1 MRSKGA
7 IKVFAIAFALV
18 CLFQLSFTFFTY
30 RVEKKA
36 KNYATGEVT
45 KKITQALAK
54 GNSEKELLVYDSVS
68 LARENYYLDSMKNEV
83 IYNILVRKYTY
94 RECKER
100 EINLGLDLKGGM
112 NVTMEV
118 SVVDVV
124 KALSGNSTNPTFQ
137 RAIQLASQREKTST
151 KDYVTL
157 FGEAFQEVDPNA
169 KLAAIFSSPEFRDRI
184 NYNSTNAEV
193 LKVIRDESNGAIDRT
208 FNVLRT
214 RIDRFGV
221 TQPNIQKMQTAGR
234 ILVELPGIK
243 EPERVRK
250 LLQGTAKLEFWETYK
265 FTELAPFFNDANK
278 KLVSLITKEGEIK
291 NLVDT
296 TAKVDTLLAADT
308 ATKAVVQAKEE
319 KPAVKKELA
328 AKDKKEPV
336 AKKDSSKSKPALLSK
351 MDSGKK
357 DTSVA
362 GRQKSF
368 AKYAKENPLF
378 AYLNP
383 AFYQDN
389 KGQYFPGEG
398 AAVGFAHIKDTSR
411 VNHLLRAV
419 KNVFPR
425 DLKLAWTVK
434 PAPER
439 PDFLE
444 LVALKV
450 TTRDGAAP
458 LGGDAIVDAR
468 QDYDQNGRVEVS
480 MSMNSDGARTWKRLT
495 GENIGKQVAIVLDN
509 YVYSYPRVNDE
520 IPNGRS
526 SISGNFSVEE
536 AKDLANILKAGK
548 LPAPAKIVEEAVVGP
563 TLGKEAIQAGMWS
576 FIVAFMLTLAYMIFY
591 YNRAGL
597 VANVALFTNMFFV
610 FGILA
615 SLGAVLTLPGIAGL
629 VLTIGMDVD
638 KNVIIYERLREEIRA
653 GKGIRLAID
662 DGYKHAL
669 SAIIDSNITTL
680 LTGVVLYIFGSGP
693 IQGFAT
699 TLIIGTLS
707 SLFCAI
713 FITKL
718 IFVWMMDTNRE
729 INVWNK
735 YTKNILTKVHID
747 FIGLRKTYYIV
758 SLSLV
763 IIGIISLSFRGLSY
777 GIDFLGGRSYV
788 VRFDKSVKTEDLR
801 IALTKVFGT
810 TPEVKTFG
818 TSDQVKITT
827 SYLIDNP
834 STEADSIVETKL
846 FQGLKPF
853 YTKNISR
860 DDFMSHSEK
869 KVFGKLSS
877 QKVEPTIA
885 YSLLV
890 KAYYAVFFSL
900 LIIFTYVAIRFRKW
914 QWGLG
919 GVISLFHDT
928 FIVVSIFSLFYG
940 VLPFT
945 LDIDQ
950 HFIAAIL
957 TIIGYSI
964 MDTVIIF
971 DRIREYTTLY
981 PKRDLHTN
989 MNDAINHTL
998 SRTLNTS
1005 GITFMVLLAMFIFGG
1020 EVIRGFCFALMLGIV
1035 IGTYSSVFNATPI
1048 AYDLIMW
1055 RKSVKDRKAPTAE
1068 KK

>member
-7 IKVFAIAFALV
+7 IKVFAISFALV
-18 CLFQLSFTFFTY
+18 CLFQLSFTFLTTN
-30 RVEKKA
+30 VEKKA
-36 KNYATGEVT
+36 RNYAISETSKT
-45 KKITQALAK
+45 IAKKLAK
-54 GNSEKELLVYDSVS
+54 GDAIKEMLLFDSVS
-68 LARENYYLDSMKNEV
+68 LARENYYLDSMKSQV

-94 RECKER
+94 QECKER

-112 NVTMEV
+112 NITLEV
-118 SVVDVV
+118 SVIDIIR
-124 KALSGNSTNPTFQ
+124 ALSGNSTNPTFQ
-137 RAIQLASQREKTST
+137 KALNLASEREKNST
-151 KDYVTL
+151 KDFVTL
-157 FGEAFQEVDPNA
+157 FGEAFAEVDPNA
-169 KLAAIFSSPEFRDRI
+169 KLAAIFTSPEFRDRI
-184 NYNSTNAEV
+184 NYNSTNVEV

-208 FNVLRT
+208 FNILRT

-221 TQPNIQKMQTAGR
+221 TQPNIQKLQTAGR

-243 EPERVRK
+243 DPQRVRK
-250 LLQGTAKLEFWETYK
+250 LMQGTAKLEFWETYK
-265 FTELAPFFNDANK
+265 FTELAPFFEEANK
-278 KLVSLITKEGEIK
+278 KLKSMVNSDGTLTYTADSTAKK
-291 NLVDT
+291 DTLVNDT
-296 TAKVDTLLAADT
+296 TAKT
-308 ATKAVVQAKEE
+308 ANVTKEISKTTR
-319 KPAVKKELA
+319 PSDKKKQPQT
-328 AKDKKEPV
+328 AKDTVKG
-336 AKKDSSKSKPALLSK
+336 KPSLLSK
-351 MDSGKK
+351 IDSGKA
-357 DTSVA
+357 DTSA
-362 GRQKSF
+362 TAKGKKSF
-368 AKYAKENPLF
+368 AQYAKDNPLF
-378 AYLNP
+378 AYLTP

-389 KGQYFPGEG
+389 KGQFFPGEG
-398 AAVGFAHIKDTSR
+398 AAVGYAQIKDTAHI
-411 VNHLLRAV
+411 NHLIKVV

-434 PAPER
+434 PNPER
-439 PDFLE
+439 PEVLE
-444 LVALKV
+444 LVALKI
-450 TTRDGAAP
+450 TTREGIAP
-458 LGGDAIVDAR
+458 LGGDVITDAR

-480 MSMNSDGARTWKRLT
+480 MSMNNDGARTWKRIT

-509 YVYSYPRVNDE
+509 FVYSYPKVNDE

-526 SISGNFSVEE
+526 SISGTFTVEE
-536 AKDLANILKAGK
+536 GKDLANILKAGK

-563 TLGKEAIQAGMWS
+563 TLGKEAINAGVWS
-576 FIVAFMLTLAYMIFY
+576 FVAAFALTLLYMIFY
-591 YNRAGL
+591 YNRAGM

-615 SLGAVLTLPGIAGL
+615 SLGAVLTLPGIAGI

-638 KNVIIYERLREEIRA
+638 KNVIIYERIREEIRA

-669 SAIIDSNITTL
+669 TAIIDSNITTL
-680 LTGVVLYIFGSGP
+680 LTGIVLYIFGSGP

-713 FITKL
+713 YITKL
-718 IFVWMMDTNRE
+718 IFVWMMDKN
-729 INVWNK
+729 IKIDVWNNI
-735 YTKNILTKVHID
+735 TKNILTKVNFD
-747 FIGLRKTYYIV
+747 FIGLRKIFYIV
-758 SLSLV
+758 SFSLMV
-763 IIGIISLSFRGLSY
+763 IGVISLSFRGLSY

-788 VRFDKSVKTEDLR
+788 VRFDKNVRTDDVR
-801 IALTKVFGT
+801 DALTKKFGT

-818 TSDQVKITT
+818 LSDQVKITT
-827 SYLIDNP
+827 SYLIDNQ
-834 STEADSIVETKL
+834 SIQADSIVETKL
-846 FQGLKPF
+846 FEGLKPF
-853 YTKNISR
+853 YTSSISR
-860 DDFMSHSEK
+860 EDFMSHSEK
-869 KVFGKLSS
+869 KVLGKLSS

-900 LIIFTYVAIRFRKW
+900 LIIFGYVAIRFRKW

-919 GVISLFHDT
+919 GVVSLFHDA
-928 FIVVSIFSLFYG
+928 FIVVSVFSLFYG
-940 VLPFT
+940 ILPFT

-971 DRIREYTTLY
+971 DRIREYTNMY

-1020 EVIRGFCFALMLGIV
+1020 EVIRGFAFALMLGVV

-1055 RKSVKDRKAPTAE
+1055 RSKVKENKALQS